1 MYYLQLH
8 LNKTQLSKV
17 KKIWKHGDRY
27 AGYIRITKNQ
37 LDWNNKKNHE
47 GHDLIK
53 ITPMELRKI
62 NSYNKKKDKNK
73 RGFDIYITR
82 ERLIEQM
89 PFHNGGT
96 ITIDKLIGET
106 RRNDLDKETINQSIK
121 NILFPI
127 HPLTNFDIEG
137 YAKLLQLN
145 MKVVPRNRIK
155 YEHIGRPNSSVVI
168 NLDDDK
174 GAGTHWVCMV
184 HHPDKKIEKGILYY
198 DSYGVEFPPKEVM
211 DLNLKNLVA
220 NDSTHQ
226 YLGEKSILCGY
237 YCLKVI
243 KSILVDKMDYD
254 DALDQFNSLN
264 DIYEKDLENMDL
276 ADNLFL

>member
-1 MYYLQLH
+1 MYYLQLN
-8 LNKTQLSKV
+8 LNPTQLRKV
-17 KKIWKHGDRY
+17 KKIWKHGDKY
-27 AGYIRITKNQ
+27 AGYIRISKKQ
-37 LDWNNKKNHE
+37 LDWNNRQNHE
-47 GHDLIK
+47 GQDLIK
-53 ITPMELRKI
+53 INREELKRI
-62 NSYNKKKDKNK
+62 NTYNKKKDKNK
-73 RGFDIYITR
+73 KGFDIYITR

-89 PFHNGGT
+89 PFQNGGT

-106 RRNDLDKETINQSIK
+106 RRNDLDKETINKSIK

-145 MKVVPRNRIK
+145 LKVLPRNLIK
-155 YEHIGRPNSSVVI
+155 YEHINRPNSAVVI

-174 GAGTHWVCMV
+174 GQGTHWVCLV
-184 HHPDKKIEKGILYY
+184 HHPNKKIEKGILYY
-198 DSYGVEFPPKEVM
+198 DSYGVEFPTQEIM
-211 DLNLKNLVA
+211 DMNIKNLVA

-226 YLGEKSILCGY
+226 HLGENSVLCGY

-243 KSILVDKMDYD
+243 KSIFLDKMDYD
-254 DALDQFNSLN
+254 DALDQFNELD
-264 DIYEKDLENMDL
+264 DIYEKDLNNMDL

>member
-1 MYYLQLH
+1 MYYLQLN
-8 LNKTQLSKV
+8 LNPTQLRKV
-17 KKIWKHGDRY
+17 KKIWKHGDKY
-27 AGYIRITKNQ
+27 AGYIRISKKQ
-37 LDWNNKKNHE
+37 LDWNNRQNHE
-47 GHDLIK
+47 GQDLIK
-53 ITPMELRKI
+53 INREELKRI
-62 NSYNKKKDKNK
+62 NTYNKKKDKNK
-73 RGFDIYITR
+73 KGFDIYITR

-89 PFHNGGT
+89 PFQNGGT

-106 RRNDLDKETINQSIK
+106 RRNDLDKATINKSIK

-145 MKVVPRNRIK
+145 LKVLPRNLIK
-155 YEHIGRPNSSVVI
+155 YEHINRPNSAVVI

-174 GAGTHWVCMV
+174 GQGTHWTCII

-198 DSYGVEFPPKEVM
+198 DSYGIEYPPQEVM
-211 DLNLKNLVA
+211 DMNIKNLVA

-226 YLGEKSILCGY
+226 YLGENSILCGY

-243 KSILVDKMDYD
+243 KSIFIDKMDYD
-254 DALDQFNSLN
+254 DALDQFNELD
-264 DIYEKDLENMDL
+264 DIYEKDLENMDI

>member
-1 MYYLQLH
+1 MYYLQLN
-8 LNKTQLSKV
+8 LNPTQLRKV
-17 KKIWKHGDRY
+17 KKIWKHGDKY
-27 AGYIRITKNQ
+27 AGYIRISKKQ
-37 LDWNNKKNHE
+37 LDWNNRQNHE
-47 GHDLIK
+47 GQDLIK
-53 ITPMELRKI
+53 INREELKRI
-62 NSYNKKKDKNK
+62 NTYNKKKDKNK
-73 RGFDIYITR
+73 KGFDIYITR

-89 PFHNGGT
+89 PFQNGGT

-106 RRNDLDKETINQSIK
+106 RRNDLDKDTINKSIK

-145 MKVVPRNRIK
+145 LKVLPRNLIK
-155 YEHIGRPNSSVVI
+155 YEHINRPNSAVVI

-174 GAGTHWVCMV
+174 GQGTHWTCII

-198 DSYGVEFPPKEVM
+198 DSYGIEYPPQEVM
-211 DLNLKNLVA
+211 DMNIKNLVA

-226 YLGEKSILCGY
+226 YLGENSILCGY

-243 KSILVDKMDYD
+243 KSIFIDKMDYD
-254 DALDQFNSLN
+254 DALDQFNELD
-264 DIYEKDLENMDL
+264 DIYEKSAKNMDI

>member
-1 MYYLQLH
+1 MYYLQLN
-8 LNKTQLSKV
+8 LNPTQLRKV
-17 KKIWKHGDRY
+17 KKIWKHGDKY
-27 AGYIRITKNQ
+27 AGYIRISKKQ
-37 LDWNNKKNHE
+37 LDWNNRQNHE
-47 GHDLIK
+47 GQDLIK
-53 ITPMELRKI
+53 INREELKRI
-62 NSYNKKKDKNK
+62 NTYNKKKDKNK
-73 RGFDIYITR
+73 KGFDIYITR

-89 PFHNGGT
+89 PFQNGGT

-106 RRNDLDKETINQSIK
+106 RRNDLDKDTINKSIK
-121 NILFPI
+121 NIIFPI

-145 MKVVPRNRIK
+145 LKVLPRNLIK
-155 YEHIGRPNSSVVI
+155 YEHINRPNSAVVI

-174 GAGTHWVCMV
+174 GQGTHWTCII

-198 DSYGVEFPPKEVM
+198 DSYGIEYPPQEVM
-211 DLNLKNLVA
+211 DMNIKNLVA

-226 YLGEKSILCGY
+226 YLGENSVLCGY

-243 KSILVDKMDYD
+243 KSIFIDKMDYD
-254 DALDQFNSLN
+254 DALDQFNELD
-264 DIYEKDLENMDL
+264 DIYEKDLENMDI

>member
-1 MYYLQLH
+1 MYYLQLN
-8 LNKTQLSKV
+8 LNPTQLRKV
-17 KKIWKHGDRY
+17 KKIWKHGDKY
-27 AGYIRITKNQ
+27 AGYIRISKKQ
-37 LDWNNKKNHE
+37 LDWNNRQNHE
-47 GHDLIK
+47 GQDLIK
-53 ITPMELRKI
+53 INREELKRI
-62 NSYNKKKDKNK
+62 NTYNKKKDKNK
-73 RGFDIYITR
+73 KGFDIYITR

-89 PFHNGGT
+89 PFQNGGT

-106 RRNDLDKETINQSIK
+106 RKNDLDKDTINKSIK

-127 HPLTNFDIEG
+127 HPLTNFDILG

-145 MKVVPRNRIK
+145 LKVLPRNLIK
-155 YEHIGRPNSSVVI
+155 YEHINRPNSAVVI

-174 GAGTHWVCMV
+174 GQGTHWTCII

-198 DSYGVEFPPKEVM
+198 DSYGIEYPPQEVM
-211 DLNLKNLVA
+211 DMNIKNLVA

-226 YLGEKSILCGY
+226 YLGENSILCGY

-243 KSILVDKMDYD
+243 KSIFIDKMDYD
-254 DALDQFNSLN
+254 DALDQFNELD
-264 DIYEKDLENMDL
+264 DIYEKNLENMDI